1 MARQKRSVS
10 DDYVNKLKV
19 IATKVLDDWEKSPS
33 SYSECN
39 IQKITLER
47 WKKGDNLPSIRSI
60 ESFLKFLRLTQK
72 RFDEY
77 LDDKIDFDTFWSY
90 RGKELEDR
98 VITQESVVNDARTLT
113 HSERMWIIQELLK
126 IQEVLKITTNTVEKV
141 ELVSLDEAKQLKRLK
156 SLLIFSRDDLGDK
169 DLTTFK
175 DVINKGANELLIN
188 SIVEQ
193 SIKSFKKDDW
203 NKFSKLL
210 LKPIQ
215 WVSDDYLK
223 VSNQFITSF
232 DELMA
237 ELNG

>member
-39 IQKITLER
+39 IQRITLER
-47 WKKGDNLPSIRSI
+47 WKKEDNLPSIRSI

-98 VITQESVVNDARTLT
+98 VITRESVVNDARTLT
-113 HSERMWIIQELLK
+113 HSERMWIIQELAQ
-126 IQEVLKITTNTVEKV
+126 INNNAIEKV
-141 ELVSLDEAKQLKRLK
+141 ELFSLDAKQLKRLK
-156 SLLIFSRDDLGDK
+156 TLLTRSRYKLGDDK
-169 DLTTFK
+169 QELDTETFQK
-175 DVINKGANELLIN
+175 IINEGVSKNLII
-188 SIVEQ
+188 SIVAQKIQE
-193 SIKSFKKDDW
+193 FPKKEFD
-203 NKFSKLL
+203 KLATFL
-210 LKPIQ
+210 LKPDQ
-215 WVSDDYLK
+215 WIGDDLIGVSDQKMNSYEDLI
-223 VSNQFITSF
+223 SALT
-232 DELMA
+232 
-237 ELNG
+237 

>member
-39 IQKITLER
+39 IQRITLER
-47 WKKGDNLPSIRSI
+47 WKKEDNLPSIRSI

-98 VITQESVVNDARTLT
+98 VITRESVVNDARTLK
-113 HSERMWIIQELLK
+113 HSERMWIIQELAQ
-126 IQEVLKITTNTVEKV
+126 INNNAIEKV
-141 ELVSLDEAKQLKRLK
+141 ELFSLDAKQLKRLK
-156 SLLIFSRDDLGDK
+156 TLLTRSRYKLGDDK
-169 DLTTFK
+169 QELDTETFQK
-175 DVINKGANELLIN
+175 IINEGVSKNLII
-188 SIVEQ
+188 SIVAQKIQE
-193 SIKSFKKDDW
+193 FPKKEFD
-203 NKFSKLL
+203 KLATFL
-210 LKPIQ
+210 LKPDQ
-215 WVSDDYLK
+215 WIGDDLIGVSDQKMNSYEDLI
-223 VSNQFITSF
+223 SALT
-232 DELMA
+232 
-237 ELNG
+237 

>member
-1 MARQKRSVS
+1 MARQQRSVS

-113 HSERMWIIQELLK
+113 HSERMWIIQELA
-126 IQEVLKITTNTVEKV
+126 KITTDTIEKV
-141 ELVSLDEAKQLKRLK
+141 ELFSLDARQLKRLK
-156 SLLIFSRDDLGDK
+156 TLLTRSRYKLGDDK
-169 DLTTFK
+169 QELDTETFQK
-175 DVINKGANELLIN
+175 IINEGVSKNLII
-188 SIVEQ
+188 SIVAQKIQE
-193 SIKSFKKDDW
+193 FPKKEFD
-203 NKFSKLL
+203 KLATFL
-210 LKPIQ
+210 LKPDQ
-215 WVSDDYLK
+215 WIGDDLIGVSDQKMNSYEDLI
-223 VSNQFITSF
+223 SALT
-232 DELMA
+232 
-237 ELNG
+237 

>member
-39 IQKITLER
+39 IQRITLER

-98 VITQESVVNDARTLT
+98 VITRESVVNDARTLT
-113 HSERMWIIQELLK
+113 HSERMWIIQELAQ
-126 IQEVLKITTNTVEKV
+126 INNNAIEKV
-141 ELVSLDEAKQLKRLK
+141 ELFSLDAKQLKRLK
-156 SLLIFSRDDLGDK
+156 TLLTRSRYKLGDDK
-169 DLTTFK
+169 QELDTETFQK
-175 DVINKGANELLIN
+175 IINEGVSKNLII
-188 SIVEQ
+188 SIVAQKIQE
-193 SIKSFKKDDW
+193 FPKKEFD
-203 NKFSKLL
+203 KLATFL
-210 LKPIQ
+210 LKPDQ
-215 WVSDDYLK
+215 WIGDDLIGVSDQKMNSYEDLI
-223 VSNQFITSF
+223 SALT
-232 DELMA
+232 
-237 ELNG
+237 

>member
-39 IQKITLER
+39 IQRITLER
-47 WKKGDNLPSIRSI
+47 WKKEDNLPSIRSI

-98 VITQESVVNDARTLT
+98 VITRESVVNDARTLK
-113 HSERMWIIQELLK
+113 HSERMWIIQELAQ
-126 IQEVLKITTNTVEKV
+126 INNNAIEKV
-141 ELVSLDEAKQLKRLK
+141 ELFSLDAKQLKRLK
-156 SLLIFSRDDLGDK
+156 TLLTRSRYKLGDDK
-169 DLTTFK
+169 QELDTETFQK
-175 DVINKGANELLIN
+175 IINEGVSKNLII
-188 SIVEQ
+188 SIVAQKIQE
-193 SIKSFKKDDW
+193 FPKKEFD
-203 NKFSKLL
+203 KLATFL
-210 LKPIQ
+210 LKPDQ
-215 WVSDDYLK
+215 WIGDDLIGVSDQKMNSYEDLI
-223 VSNQFITSF
+223 SALTQ
-232 DELMA
+232 
-237 ELNG
+237 